1 MFAAVATFAAAS
13 CAQELDNQLPEGE
26 KVVFEASVDGADTK
40 VTLDGK
46 VSKWESGDKITIH
59 NGTKGYEF
67 STTDEGVKAEFSYVG
82 DDFSGDKFMA
92 VYPAGNYTAD
102 VTAKTVN
109 GIVIPEKQV
118 LVAGTYPKDAAYS
131 VAYTET
137 ESLEFKNAV
146 ALLKFKVKGAD
157 VTYGCFYADGGK
169 GDITGKYNV
178 DYNNGEPVL
187 TSVEAKQWA
196 DFHMNEA
203 ALVEGATYYL
213 AVAPATFATGFA
225 MSLNGVE
232 VKKHTGAYTL
242 KRNHIYDLGTLE
254 YKEVDPSTLSWAICG
269 DMNNWT
275 GDVAMTLEGDW
286 FVAKNLD
293 VASGQS
299 FKFRANASWDVNRG
313 VPGDVDPVTLN
324 PGEEKTVEH
333 NGKNMT
339 VAAGTYNIYL
349 SKDCTK
355 VKVEAV
361 GGGSETPEVTPG
373 EKSEWALV
381 GAFSGWA
388 DKLFVTTE
396 DANVVVYKSV
406 AMKAAEGFLVRKP
419 ATEWADKYGAS
430 NVNYIKAD
438 HYITTVKDGGDM
450 CLETT
455 GTYDIYFNISTKA
468 LYVMTAGTSYT
479 SATEQTVSGKEP
491 VQEEPEVTA
500 NMLYLKPNANWKTDN
515 ARFAAYFF
523 NNSGNTWVSMVD
535 SDSDGIYEVNIPT
548 GYTFGEN
555 VIFCRMNP
563 STTANNWNNKWN
575 QTKDLTIPTDSK
587 NLYTVKDGAWDKG
600 DGTWS
605 VK

>member
-1 MFAAVATFAAAS
+1 MFAAVAAFAAAS

-26 KVVFEASVDGADTK
+26 KVVFEASVDGAETK
-40 VTLDGK
+40 AVLDGK
-46 VSKWESGDKITIH
+46 VSKWEKGDKITIH

-67 STTDEGVKAEFSYVG
+67 ATTDEGVKANFSYTG
-82 DDFSGDKFMA
+82 TDFEGDKFMA

-178 DYNNGEPVL
+178 DYNNGAPVL

-242 KRNHIYDLGTLE
+242 ERNHIYDLGTLE

-313 VPGDVDPVTLN
+313 VPGDVEPVTLN

-419 ATEWADKYGAS
+419 ATEWADKYGAG
-430 NVNYIKAD
+430 NVNYLKSN
-438 HYITTVKDGGDM
+438 HYITTSKDGADM
-450 CLETT
+450 CLESD
-455 GTYDIYFNISTKA
+455 GTYDIYFNTSTKA
-468 LYVMTAGTSYT
+468 LYVMEAGKDYSTATQ
-479 SATEQTVSGKEP
+479 QTVNGEEP
-491 VQEEPEVTA
+491 KQEEPEVTEKVV
-500 NMLYLKPNANWKTDN
+500 YLKPNTNWEESN
-515 ARFAAYFF
+515 ARFAAYFW
-523 NNSGNTWVSMVD
+523 GGTTGEKWVSMTAVG
-535 SDSDGIYEVNIPT
+535 DGTYEAHLPEGYDYGCNI
-548 GYTFGEN
+548 
-555 VIFCRMNP
+555 IFCRMNP

-575 QTKDLTIPTDSK
+575 QTSDLKTPTDGN
-587 NLYTVKDGAWDKG
+587 NLYTVKAGTWDKG
-600 DGTWS
+600 GGTWS
-605 VK
+605 KK